1 MPRGASGTS
10 VLFPHAV
17 KGDLTSGETEAA
29 DVGEKIK
36 IKRNAMAFHFVLIL
50 LVINEEAQF

>member
-1 MPRGASGTS
+1 MPRGASGTT

-17 KGDLTSGETEAA
+17 TGDLTSGETEAA
-29 DVGEKIK
+29 DVGEKK

-50 LVINEEAQF
+50 SVINEEAQF